1 MFRVLTILAAI
12 AALAVSAAPV
22 ARAGGREVEVLGRD
36 AVTVEEDGNGVRSDR
51 FATAVGGSDV
61 RFVLVVEN
69 GSAPVSG
76 LAVTLNDDAV
86 FDGSGAFTRVRR
98 RVALN
103 PVGAEDNALVI
114 AARGAP
120 GSAAR
125 VRILAVRR
133 APLDQA

>member
-22 ARAGGREVEVLGRD
+22 ASAGGPRVGVLGRG
-36 AVTVEEDGNGVRSDR
+36 AVTVGEDGNGVRSGR
-51 FATAVGGSDV
+51 FATTVGGGDV
-61 RFVLVVEN
+61 RYVLVVEN
-69 GSAPVSG
+69 GPAPVSG
-76 LAVTLNDDAV
+76 LTVTLNEDVV
-86 FDGSGAFTRVRR
+86 FDARGPFTTVRR
-98 RVALN
+98 QVALN
-103 PVGAEDNALVI
+103 PVGADDNALVI

-133 APLDQA
+133 ARLDQA